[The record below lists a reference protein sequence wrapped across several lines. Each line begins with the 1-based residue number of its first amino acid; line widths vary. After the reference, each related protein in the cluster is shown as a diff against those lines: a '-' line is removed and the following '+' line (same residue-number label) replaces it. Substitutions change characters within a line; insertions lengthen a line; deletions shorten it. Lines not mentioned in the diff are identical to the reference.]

1 MAFTLGETTFE
12 LLDDTGMVVDST
24 TVELKVA
31 PQIAWTFRN
40 VAEQVNA
47 KGRLSIAMEV
57 RNDGNAVDGLIVQ
70 LQSSHSVDMGFIP
83 PDIAVYEEGVEFP
96 RSFEVNDIPL
106 NSNFT
111 IRAWVQLPQD
121 QTSNGTVYINTTIR
135 SRFAPELPF
144 VHTSTGDYLGVAWQP
159 SEAVEEGIDWG
170 GMAATAVLYVK
181 AWAGVVFSVL
191 LASIILYK
199 AVIDRRSRLEESRV
213 LPYQKSAEQPE
224 DWMGQYQKEADAT
237 STVAPSSSPLKRSP
251 KQRTKPCFATNTACR
266 KQPDRRLTPN
276 WSLLPAWSSTRGRK
290 RRTRTKADQ
299 LPGSLQ
305 SQGASV
311 PLPANPALAQEP
323 ASPAPPLS
331 NDGANSPPVDD
342 LEF

>member
-1 MAFTLGETTFE
+1 MNQQGGYDNISITAPADAMAFTLGETTFE

-170 GMAATAVLYVK
+170 
-181 AWAGVVFSVL
+181 AW
-191 LASIILYK
+191 
-199 AVIDRRSRLEESRV
+199 
-213 LPYQKSAEQPE
+213 PP
-224 DWMGQYQKEADAT
+224 
-237 STVAPSSSPLKRSP
+237 P
-251 KQRTKPCFATNTACR
+251 
-266 KQPDRRLTPN
+266 
-276 WSLLPAWSSTRGRK
+276 
-290 RRTRTKADQ
+290 
-299 LPGSLQ
+299 Q
-305 SQGASV
+305 SCT
-311 PLPANPALAQEP
+311 
-323 ASPAPPLS
+323 
-331 NDGANSPPVDD
+331 
-342 LEF
+342 